1 MTQGWEDD
9 PVTSMR
15 GELSSFVTRAHAVR
29 GVKVG
34 FTGFYDVLCRFEH
47 FGRLLACQKTGR
59 V

>member
-34 FTGFYDVLCRFEH
+34 FTGFCDVLCRVEH